1 MTPKAK
7 NAFRGLFFALMAGL
21 VVYLTVRVEVQR
33 MTAQIV
39 NVRHK
44 KKIEQQRL
52 DSLKIQVKAHE
63 ELIERLKRTQ
73 IELTK
78 SNRHE
83 RATSKE

>member
-1 MTPKAK
+1 
-7 NAFRGLFFALMAGL
+7 MAGT
-21 VVYLTVRVEVQR
+21 VVYLIVRVEVR
-33 MTAQIV
+33 NLTAQIV

-44 KKIEQQRL
+44 KEVEQLRL

-73 IELTK
+73 VELTK